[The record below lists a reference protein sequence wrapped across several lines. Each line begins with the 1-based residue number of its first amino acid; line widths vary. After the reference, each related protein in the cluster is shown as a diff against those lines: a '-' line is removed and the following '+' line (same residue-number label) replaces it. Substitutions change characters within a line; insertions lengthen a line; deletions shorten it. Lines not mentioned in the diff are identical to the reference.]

1 MKSYCAAF
9 ASLLLVGCGGKQVEP
24 SIRIVEKPIAVPVKC
39 VPENLP
45 AEPIYPD
52 DDSSLKAAPD
62 AAARY
67 GLIAAGRVLRIQRAA
82 EVEPVVRSCR

>member
-1 MKSYCAAF
+1 MKSYLAAF
-9 ASLLLVGCGGKQVEP
+9 ASLLLTACAGKSEPVIRTVEV
-24 SIRIVEKPIAVPVKC
+24 RVPVPVAC
-39 VPENLP
+39 VPESLP
-45 AEPIYPD
+45 AEPVYPD

-82 EVEPVVRSCR
+82 EVEPVIKGCR